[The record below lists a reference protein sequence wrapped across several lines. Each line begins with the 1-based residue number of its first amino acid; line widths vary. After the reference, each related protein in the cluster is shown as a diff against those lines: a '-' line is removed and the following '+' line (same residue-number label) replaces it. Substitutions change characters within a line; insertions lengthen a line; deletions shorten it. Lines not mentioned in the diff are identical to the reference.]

1 MPVRHVLMGLI
12 LCCLFIGLSAGGF
25 TAESNLQK
33 RSAADAANEPLQPAE
48 YFVYHHLMNDQG
60 LIKTDLSD
68 QPVYLSESLG
78 LWMEFLVNRKD
89 APHFQE
95 QYLRLTES
103 FLMKNGLVSWEIQ
116 NGEASGVNALIDDL
130 RIMRSF
136 DQAAA
141 LWGNS
146 QYEQTAQKIGDALK
160 TYNMNNWVF
169 TDFYDSASQAAS
181 KDITLSYIMPDALSV
196 LKKNGIID
204 KETLQRN
211 KNILFSAPLKNG
223 FLPKTYNTETKEY
236 SYDSE
241 VNIIDQLYAAWHLR
255 PGDENAAVLAD
266 WIIHEFQTN
275 GKLYGRYLADTK
287 KPAVQYESPSVYALA
302 IMFLTKQNADSTV
315 IKAIY
320 ERMNDFEI
328 LDPTKTYYGGYM
340 SGNETHSFDN
350 LLPLLAERKL
360 FDENII
366 Q

>member
-1 MPVRHVLMGLI
+1 MRHVLMGLI
-12 LCCLFIGLSAGGF
+12 LCCLFIGLSAGSF
-25 TAESNLQK
+25 TAESNLKK
-33 RSAADAANEPLQPAE
+33 RSAADTANEPLQPAE

-89 APHFQE
+89 GQHFQE
-95 QYLRLTES
+95 QYQRLTES

-130 RIMRSF
+130 RIMRSL

-160 TYNMNNWVF
+160 TYNMNNGVF

-302 IMFLTKQNADSTV
+302 ILFLTKQNEDSTV

-328 LDPTKTYYGGYM
+328 LDPTKAYYGGYM